1 MKRPTIGL
9 ALGSGA
15 SRGLAHIGVI
25 RALQEAEIPIDMIAG
40 TSAGALIGALYCS
53 GIDLRVMEKI
63 AEEIPRKDL
72 LDLSVPRT
80 GFIKGTRI
88 ESLIKLL
95 TRGGKIEDLP
105 IPFRAV
111 ATDLAKGEEV
121 VFDRG
126 YIYKAVRASISIPG
140 VFTPVYMDNKVLV
153 DGGII
158 NRVPVDVARKMG
170 ADIVIG
176 VDVGFSCNKGNTESI
191 FDVLFKSIDI
201 MQKELLKNRIIDA
214 DVLIKPYL
222 PYIDPSR
229 FDQVYECTAEGYS
242 ITMNAIKKIKRLVCE
257 KADALNHRVSGIL

>member
-1 MKRPTIGL
+1 MERPTIGL

-25 RALQEAEIPIDMIAG
+25 RAFLEEEIPIDMIAG
-40 TSAGALIGALYCS
+40 TSAGALVGALYCS

-72 LDLSVPRT
+72 LDLSVPRI
-80 GFIKGTRI
+80 GFIKGERI
-88 ESLIKLL
+88 EGLLKLL
-95 TRGGKIEDLP
+95 TRNKKIEELN

-111 ATDLAKGEEV
+111 AADLTRGEEV
-121 VFDRG
+121 VFDSG

-140 VFTPVYMDNKVLV
+140 VFTPVYMEDMVLV

-158 NRVPVDVARKMG
+158 NRVPVDVARNMG

-176 VDVGFSCNKGNTESI
+176 VDVGFSCNKEKAGSI

-229 FDQVYECTAEGYS
+229 FDQVYECSEEGY
-242 ITMNAIKKIKRLVCE
+242 NATKNSMAKIKEIIWE
-257 KADALNHRVSGIL
+257 KTKNLSQRVSGLL